1 MKTMQLYIADSAID
15 IDNESIIT
23 MTYQLEDSNN
33 PTIIKNSFSKS
44 ISLPSTPTNDKIF
57 GHIYELSRITV
68 PVTSSSTGVNFNSL
82 KRTPF
87 KLFID
92 SELVESGYVQLTAIA
107 KRGNDIRYTL
117 QAFGGV
123 GDFFYN
129 LMYDENGEKRN
140 LASLNFSFDG
150 YTGEPENEMDFTINL
165 SAVAS
170 AWSGI
175 NSHKHIFTNAITFIP
190 AYNGVPKDF
199 DAQHALVD
207 YTGASF
213 LPLSFTK
220 NGKNYTTV
228 DNWGLIEFSR
238 PMDETEVLDFRS
250 YLQRPALKVESLFNA
265 ICNPIN
271 NGGYSVKLDESFFH
285 GNNNLWQKSYITL
298 PMLGANVE
306 REDGILSLRP
316 IKISIGGSDEVNN
329 YSGAIAAIGTSNRA
343 TNSTIKVDVPVTI
356 DIDKGD
362 YEEALPDNIYTD
374 TVYNDGTGNR
384 LACSAIVVRV
394 ELYDNSTGLLVGAS
408 SEVAFSNRGKFSRD
422 WKVYTQFTGDYG
434 VQNVT
439 GSFVKDVEKYMFFDE
454 RGNNT
459 FTISAQC
466 TKGST
471 STLRVMLSVQRA
483 WAYNYPFI
491 NCTPSTFFTV
501 KKNAEVHNEP
511 GNYYMDKSC
520 YVRALSAG
528 VLTGE
533 TTVGFITTS
542 LPVVSSGMKITKE
555 MLLGSTASPAEYL
568 LSYCKMFN
576 LRFIKDVAE
585 KTITITSNYFD
596 GEVVDIDDRID
607 RSQEMSIAPNAVTKK
622 FVKMALPQ
630 PESYFAKKYNA
641 KHKEAYG
648 NKRVDTNYAF
658 NNDTEEIFKDS
669 IFTSAL
675 PCLATSKFYNR
686 LYNSAGTEVYPIMVD
701 PIKLYLF
708 DSALNKELTEL
719 SPATYVDVS
728 KSIPYNKYHGYD
740 IFPKMCYFDL
750 EDDDS
755 KSSIDIMNNL
765 VIYNGNHS
773 LADSS
778 GRRMSVFL
786 TDDVPQMSSMNDGKN
801 CYVLVKT
808 LSSTNAQFVRSLS
821 SLPKFLSV
829 NVSGNA
835 VIDAIDFGQP
845 KELYIPGVNYSV
857 SQSLYERYWRDYYN
871 DRLDVDSCKVSC
883 MVDLGKMRINQDAL
897 RKFYFFD
904 SCLWVLNKIED
915 YNPVT
920 GRLTKCEFIKVKS
933 ERNYRIAVA
942 DDVATAGVDEGAT
955 TEN

>member
-1 MKTMQLYIADSAID
+1 MKTMQLYIADNAID

-44 ISLPSTPTNDKIF
+44 ISLPSTPTNDKVF
-57 GHIYELSRITV
+57 GHIYELSRVTI
-68 PVTSSSTGVNFNSL
+68 PVTTSSTGVNFNSL

-150 YTGEPENEMDFTINL
+150 YTGEPENEMDFTINC

-170 AWSGI
+170 AWNGI
-175 NSHKHIFTNAITFIP
+175 NSNKHIFTNAITFIP

-199 DAQHALVD
+199 DAQHALVN
-207 YTGASF
+207 YNGVSF
-213 LPLSFTK
+213 LPSSFTK

-285 GNNNLWQKSYITL
+285 SNNNLWQKSYITL

-306 REDGILSLRP
+306 REDSTLSLRP

-329 YSGAIAAIGTSNRA
+329 YLGTIGAVNTSNNA
-343 TNSTIKVDVPVTI
+343 TNSTIKVDVPVSI

-362 YEEALPDNIYTD
+362 YGEVLPYNIYTD
-374 TVYNDGTGNR
+374 TVYSDGLGFK
-384 LACSAIVVRV
+384 LASSAIVVRV
-394 ELYDNSTGLLVGAS
+394 ELYDNSTGKLVGAS
-408 SEVAFSNRGKFSRD
+408 SEVAFSNRGLFSRN
-422 WKVYTQFTGDYG
+422 WKVYNQFTADYG
-434 VQNVT
+434 VQNVK
-439 GSFVKDVEKYMFFDE
+439 GSFVKDGEKYMFFDE
-454 RGNNT
+454 SGNNT

-466 TKGST
+466 TKGTT
-471 STLRVMLSVQRA
+471 SSLRVMLSVQRA

-501 KKNAEVHNEP
+501 AKNAEVHNEL
-511 GNYYMDKSC
+511 GNYYMDESC

-528 VLTGE
+528 VLTGN
-533 TTVGFITTS
+533 TTVDFITTS

-585 KTITITSNYFD
+585 KTITITSNYYD

-607 RSQEMSIAPNAVTKK
+607 RGQEMSIAPNAVTKK
-622 FVKMALPQ
+622 FVKMALSQ

-648 NKRVDTNYAF
+648 QKRVDTNYAF
-658 NNDTEEIFKDS
+658 NNDTEEIFKDNT
-669 IFTSAL
+669 FTSAL
-675 PCLATSKFYNR
+675 PCLATSKYYNR
-686 LYNSAGTEVYPIMVD
+686 LYNSAATEVYPIMVD
-701 PIKLYLF
+701 PVKLYLF
-708 DSALNKELTEL
+708 DSALNKESTEL

-728 KSIPYNKYHGYD
+728 KSIPYNEYHGYD
-740 IFPKMCYFDL
+740 IFPKMCYFDI
-750 EDDDS
+750 EDDGS
-755 KSSIDIMNNL
+755 KSGIDIMDNL

-773 LADSS
+773 LVDSK
-778 GRRMSVFL
+778 GNRMKVFL

-801 CYVLVKT
+801 CYILAKVT
-808 LSSTNAQFVRSLS
+808 SGTNGQFALSPSY
-821 SLPKFLSV
+821 LPKFLSV
-829 NVSGNA
+829 NISGNA
-835 VIDAIDFGQP
+835 VIDALDFGQP
-845 KELYIPGVNYSV
+845 KELYIPGVNYSA
-857 SQSLYERYWRDYYN
+857 SQSLYDRYWRDYYN

-883 MVDLGKMRINQDAL
+883 MVDLGQMRINQDAL

-904 SCLWVLNKIED
+904 SSLWVLNKIED
-915 YNPVT
+915 YNPIT

-933 ERNYRIAVA
+933 EINYRIA
-942 DDVATAGVDEGAT
+942 VDEGAT